1 MEKFNIESIVKK
13 VLEESLQEKTDY
25 LVNKIKSRISEE
37 PETAPNPEGCKK
49 IKEIIADG
57 GEDTLGKLEEYC
69 GKSEMGEGLYG
80 NQKRLDKNKNNKI
93 DSEDF
98 KMLRGENEEELDE
111 INTKDLIRGKKY
123 KYKTPSTETDTEFD
137 TEHE

>member
-1 MEKFNIESIVKK
+1 MDKFNIESLVKK

-25 LVNKIKSRISEE
+25 LVNKIKSKISEE
-37 PETAPNPEGCKK
+37 PETAPNPGGCKK

-98 KMLRGENEEELDE
+98 KMLRKEDDDDDE
-111 INTKDLIRGKKY
+111 
-123 KYKTPSTETDTEFD
+123 
-137 TEHE
+137 